1 MKKLFTLFV
10 LFLGLGMANAQT
22 QDNGQKEVDAGL
34 EAAKNKN
41 YALAMDQFKIASE
54 KGNSNGDYYIGHLY
68 DNGLGVE
75 KNTKQSIKWYQQA
88 AAKNNTGAMNDLGIV
103 FLNSEQYKDVQT
115 AIKWFKQAAAKN
127 NTGAMNDL
135 GIVFLNSEQYKDV
148 QTAIKWFK
156 QAAEQDNNGAMYN
169 LGVTYYYDDYG
180 VRNITESYN
189 WYRKA
194 ADKKHHDAIINLN
207 ILYFANEFSTPPT
220 EEEFLH
226 YFKDHIISENLIG
239 LISGDEIKILSAD
252 ECQIKLHLT
261 SVLNGSLYELVL
273 PTKINEISSGG
284 FITYE
289 KEIAS
294 KKLISMVDE
303 QWIADDKK
311 DLNKVIKLKRIDQVR
326 LDIEEFNAAYYEKIF
341 RFASSLCKK

>member
-1 MKKLFTLFV
+1 MKKLLTLFV

-54 KGNSNGDYYIGHLY
+54 KGNSNGDYYIGHFY

-75 KNTKQSIKWYQQA
+75 KNIKQGIKWYQQA
-88 AAKNNTGAMNDLGIV
+88 AAKNNTGAMNDLGII
-103 FLNSEQYKDVQT
+103 FLNNEQYKDVPT
-115 AIKWFKQAAAKN
+115 
-127 NTGAMNDL
+127 
-135 GIVFLNSEQYKDV
+135 V
-148 QTAIKWFK
+148 IKWFK

-169 LGVTYYYDDYG
+169 LGVIYYYDDYG
-180 VRNITESYN
+180 VKNTAESYN

-226 YFKDHIISENLIG
+226 YFKDHILPEHLIG
-239 LISGDEIKILSAD
+239 LIAGDKIKILSAD

-261 SVLNGSLYELVL
+261 SVLNGSVYELVL
-273 PTKINEISSGG
+273 PTKIKEIEPGG

-289 KEIAS
+289 KEIAT
-294 KKLISMVDE
+294 KKLISMVDD
-303 QWIADDKK
+303 QWIADDKE
-311 DLNKVIKLKRIDQVR
+311 DLNKVIKLKEIDQVR
-326 LDIEEFNAAYYEKIF
+326 LDTEEFNAVYYEKVF
-341 RFASSLCKK
+341 RFAGSLCKK